1 MKKKE
6 TRICAVCGKKFT
18 PKTANAKVCSEE
30 CRKAWK
36 AKRDKKRHSN
46 AKSVKE
52 DCARMQK
59 FNAVERIKISVAA
72 KPKVSAKKCNKCSNK
87 RPDAA
92 LKVLPAVAVA
102 LIVAGSHLLKM
113 LEDASLKCDK
123 GAKPK
128 KQKLK

>member
-18 PKTANAKVCSEE
+18 PKTANAKVCSEK

-36 AKRDKKRHSN
+36 AKLDKNRHFN
-46 AKSVKE
+46 AKSIKE
-52 DCARMQK
+52 AGKSAPK

-72 KPKVSAKKCNKCSNK
+72 KPDAKGKKCEKHSGKCHN
-87 RPDAA
+87 AA

-102 LIVAGSHLLKM
+102 LIVAGNHLLKM
-113 LEDASLKCDK
+113 LECASRNGNKCT
-123 GAKPK
+123 KPK
-128 KQKLK
+128 KQKSK

>member
-18 PKTANAKVCSEE
+18 PKVANAKVCSEE

-36 AKRDKKRHSN
+36 AKRDKKRYSN
-46 AKSVKE
+46 AKSIKE
-52 DCARMQK
+52 ACVSAPK
-59 FNAVERIKISVAA
+59 FNAVERIKISVAK
-72 KPKVSAKKCNKCSNK
+72 KPKACTKKCEKHSNKC
-87 RPDAA
+87 PDTA

-113 LEDASLKCDK
+113 LECASLKCDK
-123 GAKPK
+123 GAKVK
-128 KQKLK
+128 KQKTK

>member
-6 TRICAVCGKKFT
+6 TRVCAVCGKKFT

-36 AKRDKKRHSN
+36 AKRDKKRYSN
-46 AKSVKE
+46 TKSAKE
-52 DCARMQK
+52 DCASTPK
-59 FNAVERIKISVAA
+59 FNAVERIKIPVAA
-72 KPKVSAKKCNKCSNK
+72 KPEVGAKKCKKHPNK

-102 LIVAGSHLLKM
+102 LIVAGNHLLNL
-113 LEDASLKCDK
+113 LECQSHKCDK
-123 GAKPK
+123 GAKTK
-128 KQKLK
+128 KQKAK

>member
-18 PKTANAKVCSEE
+18 PKTANAKVCSEK

-36 AKRDKKRHSN
+36 AKRDKKRYS
-46 AKSVKE
+46 ATKSTKE
-52 DCARMQK
+52 TCASAPK

-72 KPKVSAKKCNKCSNK
+72 KPEVGVKKCKK
-87 RPDAA
+87 RPDSA

-102 LIVAGSHLLKM
+102 LIVAGNHLLKM
-113 LEDASLKCDK
+113 LECTQPKSDK
-123 GAKPK
+123 GAKTK
-128 KQKLK
+128 KLKVK